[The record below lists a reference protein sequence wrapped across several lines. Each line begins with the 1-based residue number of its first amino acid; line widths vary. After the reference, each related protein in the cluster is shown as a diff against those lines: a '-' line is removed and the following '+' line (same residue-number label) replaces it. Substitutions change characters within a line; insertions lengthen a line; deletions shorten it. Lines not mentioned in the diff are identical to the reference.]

1 MNLTNEELVSRIAG
15 GDRDAFHTL
24 YDRHAARLHGLLLR
38 LVNCRAAAEDV
49 LQDTFWQIWSQAS
62 RFDASRGT
70 AVVWI
75 VLLARS
81 RAHDYRRRQRRPP
94 SPTPTQTTA
103 VEPASEVAQREWA
116 GVVSAAL
123 AQLPEEQ
130 RSAIRLA
137 FYDGMS
143 HSEIADEQSA
153 PLGTVKTRIRN
164 GMQRLREIVQPRNK
178 VMAS

>member
-1 MNLTNEELVSRIAG
+1 MVRIAD
-15 GDRDAFHTL
+15 GDRDAFRLL

-38 LVNCRAAAEDV
+38 LVGCRSAAEDV
-49 LQDTFWQIWSQAS
+49 LQEAFWQIWSQAS

-70 AVVWI
+70 AIVWI

-81 RAHDYRRRQRRPP
+81 RAHDYRRRQRRQPP
-94 SPTPTQTTA
+94 PPVSQPG
-103 VEPASEVAQREWA
+103 ASEPGSEVVAREWA
-116 GVVSAAL
+116 GLVSAAL

-143 HSEIADEQSA
+143 HSEIADEQST
-153 PLGTVKTRIRN
+153 PLGTIKTRIRS
-164 GMQRLREIVQPRNK
+164 GMQRLREIVKPRDR
-178 VMAS
+178 VMAP